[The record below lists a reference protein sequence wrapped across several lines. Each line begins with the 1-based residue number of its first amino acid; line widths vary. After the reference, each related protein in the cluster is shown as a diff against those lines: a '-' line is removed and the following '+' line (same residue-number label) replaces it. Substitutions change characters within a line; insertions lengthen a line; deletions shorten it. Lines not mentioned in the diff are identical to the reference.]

1 MKSSNRSE
9 ADGWSTSGA
18 KITSAENAS
27 AIRAARVDG
36 SIIVERWIYRGASA
50 PDRLMFDDAEQFEG
64 WLRDKTSAGDS
75 IYVWAYSDVC
85 RDDNAVAAG
94 KRPDDDGEV
103 PARGAY

>member
-1 MKSSNRSE
+1 
-9 ADGWSTSGA
+9 
-18 KITSAENAS
+18 
-27 AIRAARVDG
+27 
-36 SIIVERWIYRGASA
+36 
-50 PDRLMFDDAEQFEG
+50 MFDDAEQFEG